1 MKTVKVLIIDDEQQ
15 NVRYLTTILEE
26 NGFRD
31 IQAAFDGVEGLAK
44 VASFQPG
51 LILLDLRMPK
61 KNGIMVFND
70 LRGNDRFKDIP
81 IIILTGEGGFLK
93 HLAELRQFRE
103 DGPPLDDKTAEEVLG
118 RFITSQPDG
127 FLEKPVE
134 PERLMAIIR
143 KLLVTLDE
151 VKEARQN
158 EANALRERKL
168 AGGVHFK
175 GVLFDSSER
184 SRNTLAATA
193 AMLGASGA
201 PLPEGFSWRS
211 LDNRNIPMDRQELLA
226 FQAAVTGWV
235 YRTHQA
241 CWDHK
246 TKIAALASIEEAEK
260 YDLEQGWPAN
270 VL

>member
-1 MKTVKVLIIDDEQQ
+1 MKPAKVLIIDDEPQ

-26 NGFRD
+26 NGFTD
-31 IQAAFDGVEGLAK
+31 IEAAFDGVEGLAK

-103 DGPPLDDKTAEEVLG
+103 DGSPLDDKTAEEVLG
-118 RFITSQPDG
+118 RFIASQPDG

-143 KLLVTLDE
+143 KLLVTLEE
-151 VKEARQN
+151 VKEARQK
-158 EANALRERKL
+158 EINALREQKIS
-168 AGGVHFK
+168 GGVRFK
-175 GVLFDSSER
+175 GLSFDSSER
-184 SRNTLAATA
+184 SRNALAATA
-193 AMLGASGA
+193 AMLAASDA
-201 PLPEGFSWRS
+201 SLPDGFAWRS
-211 LDNRNIPMDRQELLA
+211 LDNRNITLDRRELLA
-226 FQAAVTGWV
+226 LQAAVTGWV
-235 YRTHQA
+235 YRVYQA
-241 CWDHK
+241 SWEHK
-246 TKIAALASIEEAEK
+246 AKIAALSSIEEAEK
-260 YDLEQGWPAN
+260 YNPEQGWPAN
-270 VL
+270 EL

>member
-1 MKTVKVLIIDDEQQ
+1 MKAVKVLIIDDEPQ

-26 NGFRD
+26 NGFTD
-31 IQAAFDGVEGLAK
+31 IQGAFDGVEGLAK

-103 DGPPLDDKTAEEVLG
+103 DGQPLDDKTAEEVLG
-118 RFITSQPDG
+118 RFITSHPDG

-143 KLLVTLDE
+143 KLLVTLEE
-151 VKEARQN
+151 VKEARQKEVN
-158 EANALRERKL
+158 TLRERKL
-168 AGGVHFK
+168 SGGVQFK
-175 GVLFDSSER
+175 GVSFDSSER
-184 SRNTLAATA
+184 SRNALAATA
-193 AMLGASGA
+193 AMLAASEA
-201 PLPEGFSWRS
+201 RLAKGFAWRS
-211 LDNRNIPMDRQELLA
+211 LDNRNIAMDRQELLA

-235 YRTHQA
+235 YRVYQA
-241 CWDHK
+241 SWDHK
-246 TKIAALASIEEAEK
+246 AKIASLSSIEEGEQ
-260 YDLEQGWPAN
+260 YNPEQGWPDN

>member
-1 MKTVKVLIIDDEQQ
+1 MKLVKVLIIDDEPQ

-26 NGFRD
+26 NGFTD
-31 IQAAFDGVEGLAK
+31 IQAAFDGVDGLAK

-70 LRGNDRFKDIP
+70 LRGNERFKDIP

-118 RFITSQPDG
+118 RFIASHPDG

-134 PERLMAIIR
+134 PERLLSIIR
-143 KLLVTLDE
+143 KLLVTLEE
-151 VKEARQN
+151 VKEARQK
-158 EANALRERKL
+158 EVNALRERKL
-168 AGGVHFK
+168 TGGVQFK
-175 GVLFDSSER
+175 GVLFDSREQ
-184 SRNTLAATA
+184 SRNALAATA
-193 AMLGASGA
+193 AMLAALDSK
-201 PLPEGFSWRS
+201 LPEGFAWRS
-211 LDNRNIPMDRQELLA
+211 LDNRNIAMDPKELLA
-226 FQAAVTGWV
+226 FQAAMTGWV
-235 YRTHQA
+235 YRNYQA
-241 CWDHK
+241 SWAHK
-246 TKIAALASIEEAEK
+246 AAIAALSSIEEAES
-260 YDLEQGWPAN
+260 YDLQRGWPEK